1 MTKTGS
7 APGALA
13 RRVLAGAVL
22 GLAAVAGP
30 AVALDAVADK
40 AAIDAEFAADWPR
53 LEVLYKDI
61 HSHPEL
67 AFQETRTAA
76 LLAAQMR
83 ALGFAVTEHVGRT
96 GIVALYRN
104 GPGPVVMVR
113 TELDALPVEEKTGLP
128 WASTAKQVWEGHETF
143 VDHACGHDIHM
154 TAWVGTAKALLSMK
168 DKWHGTLMFI
178 GQPAEEAIG
187 GARAMLDDGLLTR
200 FPRPA
205 VGFAQ
210 HVENGAYGTVHYKPG
225 TYDSNADSFVI
236 RFNGRGGHGSMPS
249 STIDPIVESARF
261 VIDVQ
266 SVVSRE
272 KDAQQFGVITVGA
285 IEGGSAGNIIPDH
298 VLLRGTI
305 RSYDAD
311 VRSRLKAGLVRTANA
326 EATMS
331 GAPAAQID
339 FTEGATAVVNDDALV
354 ARTEPV
360 FKTAFGDKAVL
371 EKLPGAAS
379 EDYSEFIL
387 AGVPSFYWSLGG
399 YDPAKVAEA
408 KRTGVPLPVNHSP
421 YFAPVAEPS
430 VRTGVEAMTLAVMNA
445 MQG

>member
-7 APGALA
+7 ARGALA
-13 RRVLAGAVL
+13 WRGLAGVVLA
-22 GLAAVAGP
+22 LAAVAGP
-30 AVALDAVADK
+30 AAALDAVADK

-61 HSHPEL
+61 HSHPEI
-67 AFQETRTAA
+67 AFQETRTSA

-83 ALGFAVTEHVGRT
+83 ALGFEVTEHVGKT

-104 GPGPVVMVR
+104 GPGPVV
-113 TELDALPVEEKTGLP
+113 
-128 WASTAKQVWEGHETF
+128 
-143 VDHACGHDIHM
+143 
-154 TAWVGTAKALLSMK
+154 
-168 DKWHGTLMFI
+168 
-178 GQPAEEAIG
+178 
-187 GARAMLDDGLLTR
+187 
-200 FPRPA
+200 
-205 VGFAQ
+205 
-210 HVENGAYGTVHYKPG
+210 
-225 TYDSNADSFVI
+225 
-236 RFNGRGGHGSMPS
+236 
-249 STIDPIVESARF
+249 
-261 VIDVQ
+261 
-266 SVVSRE
+266 
-272 KDAQQFGVITVGA
+272 
-285 IEGGSAGNIIPDH
+285 
-298 VLLRGTI
+298 
-305 RSYDAD
+305 
-311 VRSRLKAGLVRTANA
+311 RTANA
-326 EATMS
+326 EAAMS

-360 FKTAFGDKAVL
+360 FKAAFGDQAVL